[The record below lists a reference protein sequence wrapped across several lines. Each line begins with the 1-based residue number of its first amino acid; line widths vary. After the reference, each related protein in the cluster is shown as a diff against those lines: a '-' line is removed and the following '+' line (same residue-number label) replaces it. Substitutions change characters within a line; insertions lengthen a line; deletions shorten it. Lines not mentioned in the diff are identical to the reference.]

1 MWLCASAAG
10 LPFGLIAKQRSFFH
24 RCKEAGGDKKQR
36 ARKAKANTKAV
47 RQILGVNRVRHAAMG
62 DGLNAKPCAAEQ
74 INEKSNELVE
84 LKTKIHK
91 ANTPVYDK
99 IFRLSELKS
108 TISRLKSLDCSE
120 GVSND
125 YYSRNREN
133 PPVKTAEVSVV
144 DRDEMVKFMEE
155 QIEDLQDI
163 LDNHNQNTEI

>member
-1 MWLCASAAG
+1 MNIKKALKEKNRLVKEIQDSHARLATYNSVEVGNVRAYSA
-10 LPFGLIAKQRSFFH
+10 
-24 RCKEAGGDKKQR
+24 KELMEK
-36 ARKAKANTKAV
+36 
-47 RQILGVNRVRHAAMG
+47 
-62 DGLNAKPCAAEQ
+62 
-74 INEKSNELVE
+74 INQLSNELVE

-120 GVSND
+120 GVSTD

>member
-1 MWLCASAAG
+1 MNVKKALKEKNRLVKEIQELYGRMVQYNSIEVGNARPYS
-10 LPFGLIAKQRSFFH
+10 AKQMM
-24 RCKEAGGDKKQR
+24 E
-36 ARKAKANTKAV
+36 
-47 RQILGVNRVRHAAMG
+47 
-62 DGLNAKPCAAEQ
+62 E
-74 INEKSNELVE
+74 INQKSNELVE

-108 TISRLKSLDCSE
+108 TISRLKSLDCTE
-120 GVSND
+120 GVSTD

-133 PPVKTAEVSVV
+133 PPVKTSEVSVV
-144 DRDEMVKFMEE
+144 DRDEMIKFMEG

>member
-1 MWLCASAAG
+1 MNIKKALKEKNRLVKEIQDSHARLATYNSVEVGNVRAYSA
-10 LPFGLIAKQRSFFH
+10 
-24 RCKEAGGDKKQR
+24 KELMEK
-36 ARKAKANTKAV
+36 
-47 RQILGVNRVRHAAMG
+47 
-62 DGLNAKPCAAEQ
+62 
-74 INEKSNELVE
+74 INQLSNELVE

-108 TISRLKSLDCSE
+108 TISRLKSLDCTE
-120 GVSND
+120 GVSTD

-144 DRDEMVKFMEE
+144 ERDEMVKFMEG

>member
-1 MWLCASAAG
+1 MNVKKALKEKNRLVKELQELYTRLSQYNSVEVG
-10 LPFGLIAKQRSFFH
+10 NVRPYSPKQML
-24 RCKEAGGDKKQR
+24 E
-36 ARKAKANTKAV
+36 
-47 RQILGVNRVRHAAMG
+47 
-62 DGLNAKPCAAEQ
+62 E
-74 INEKSNELVE
+74 INQKSNELVE

-108 TISRLKSLDCSE
+108 TIARLKSLDCAE
-120 GVSND
+120 GVSSD

-144 DRDEMVKFMEE
+144 ERDEMVKFMEG

>member
-1 MWLCASAAG
+1 MNVKQG
-10 LPFGLIAKQRSFFH
+10 LKKKNTLV
-24 RCKEAGGDKKQR
+24 KEIQELYGRLAQYNSIEVGNFR
-36 ARKAKANTKAV
+36 AYSPKDT
-47 RQILGVNRVRHAAMG
+47 L
-62 DGLNAKPCAAEQ
+62 EQ
-74 INEKSNELVE
+74 INQKSNELVE

-108 TISRLKSLDCSE
+108 TITRLKSLDCTE

-133 PPVKTAEVSVV
+133 PPVKTAEISVV
-144 DRDEMVKFMEE
+144 ERDEMVKFMEG

-163 LDNHNQNTEI
+163 LDSHNQNTEI

>member
-1 MWLCASAAG
+1 MNIKKAL
-10 LPFGLIAKQRSFFH
+10 
-24 RCKEAGGDKKQR
+24 KEKNRIVKEIQDLQLRVVTYNSIEVGNKR
-36 ARKAKANTKAV
+36 PYSV
-47 RQILGVNRVRHAAMG
+47 RESLE
-62 DGLNAKPCAAEQ
+62 LL
-74 INEKSNELVE
+74 NEKSNELVE

-108 TISRLKSLDCSE
+108 TISRLKSLDCTE
-120 GVSND
+120 GVSTD

-144 DRDEMVKFMEE
+144 ERDEMVKFMEG

>member
-1 MWLCASAAG
+1 MNIKKALKEKNRLVKEIQDSHARLATYNSVEVGNVRAYSA
-10 LPFGLIAKQRSFFH
+10 
-24 RCKEAGGDKKQR
+24 KELMEK
-36 ARKAKANTKAV
+36 
-47 RQILGVNRVRHAAMG
+47 
-62 DGLNAKPCAAEQ
+62 
-74 INEKSNELVE
+74 INQLSNELVE

-108 TISRLKSLDCSE
+108 TISRLKSLDCTE
-120 GVSND
+120 GVSAD

-144 DRDEMVKFMEE
+144 DRDDMVKFMEE

>member
-1 MWLCASAAG
+1 MLE
-10 LPFGLIAKQRSFFH
+10 K
-24 RCKEAGGDKKQR
+24 
-36 ARKAKANTKAV
+36 
-47 RQILGVNRVRHAAMG
+47 
-62 DGLNAKPCAAEQ
+62 

-108 TISRLKSLDCSE
+108 TIARLKSLDCTE
-120 GVSND
+120 GVSTD

-144 DRDEMVKFMEE
+144 DRDEMVNFMEE

>member
-1 MWLCASAAG
+1 MNVKKAL
-10 LPFGLIAKQRSFFH
+10 
-24 RCKEAGGDKKQR
+24 KEKNRLVKEIQELYGRLSQYNSVEVG
-36 ARKAKANTKAV
+36 NV
-47 RQILGVNRVRHAAMG
+47 RPYSPKDML
-62 DGLNAKPCAAEQ
+62 EQ

-133 PPVKTAEVSVV
+133 PPVKTAEISIVE
-144 DRDEMVKFMEE
+144 RDEMVKHMEE
-155 QIEDLQDI
+155 QIETIQDI
-163 LDNHNQNTEI
+163 LDTHNQNTQI

>member
-1 MWLCASAAG
+1 MNVKRAL
-10 LPFGLIAKQRSFFH
+10 
-24 RCKEAGGDKKQR
+24 KEKNRLVKEIQELY
-36 ARKAKANTKAV
+36 ARLSQYNSVEVGNV
-47 RQILGVNRVRHAAMG
+47 RPYSPKDML
-62 DGLNAKPCAAEQ
+62 EQ
-74 INEKSNELVE
+74 INQKSNELVE

-108 TISRLKSLDCSE
+108 TIARLKSLDCTE

-144 DRDEMVKFMEE
+144 DRDEMVKFMEG